1 MILHGEEVKQKLLQ
15 GINLV
20 ADTVKPTLGPQAKT
34 VILQGNPPIVINDG
48 VTITRYVSHDD
59 PYVQMGVQLVQN
71 LASKAQEGSGDGTT
85 TACILAQAFCNELMK
100 DQEKMTTH
108 EFHLLMET
116 LREKTINYLDS
127 ISIAVNDSDIMSVAT
142 IAANNDVSLGNLIQE
157 AFNTVG
163 RDGVITVEESNNYQ
177 TQLIVREGM
186 EIQEGYLSHLM
197 CNTESGKVEFNNP
210 VVFMSNMSLR
220 HFKDIMPLLEYS
232 ASQSRPLLIMCKGMD
247 GSALNNLI
255 MNLINKTVECAVVM
269 APNFGDAQIDELSD
283 IQSLIGGKVFVEESK
298 DDSKLF
304 TETDLGT
311 CAKVIITKET
321 TTFIGGEGNTEER
334 IKALKEQALDL
345 KGHDLA
351 RIKSRVSRL
360 KGGIATIKVGASSSI
375 EMREKKE
382 RLDDALHAT
391 KAALEEGIVVGGGVP
406 FIRLAHALEAPEWFR
421 KSVVKPY
428 RVLLDNA
435 NYTEQTKVA
444 AFEIEKTI
452 DGTNPNWGFN
462 AVSCQHEDLAE
473 AGVFDP
479 VKVSKN
485 SFLAALS
492 IAQLFY
498 STDVAVLVE
507 E

>member
-1 MILHGEEVKQKLLQ
+1 LNGEEVKQKLLQ

-34 VILQGNPPIVINDG
+34 VILQGNPPVVINDG
-48 VTITRYVSHDD
+48 VTITKYVSHDD

-100 DQEKMTTH
+100 NEEQLTTH
-108 EFHLLMET
+108 DFNLLMES
-116 LREKTINYLDS
+116 LREQTINFLNS
-127 ISIAVNDSDIMSVAT
+127 ISIEVNDNDIMNVAT
-142 IAANNDVSLGNLIQE
+142 IAANNDSALGELIQE

-177 TQLIVREGM
+177 TQLILREGM

-197 CNTESGKVEFNNP
+197 CNTESGKVEFDNP

-269 APNFGDAQIDELSD
+269 SPNFGDAQIDELSD

-311 CAKVIITKET
+311 CSKVIITKET

-334 IKALKEQALDL
+334 IKSLKQQAQEL

-351 RIKSRVSRL
+351 RIKARVSRL

-382 RLDDALHAT
+382 RLDDALNAT

-406 FIRLAHALEAPEWFR
+406 FIRLAYAIEAPEWFR

-428 RVLLDNA
+428 RVLMDNA
-435 NYTEQTKVA
+435 NYTEQTRVVE
-444 AFEIEKTI
+444 FEIEKTI

-462 AVSCQHEDLAE
+462 AVSCQHEDLFN